1 MRYILLTT
9 CLLSLPGCATTSFA
23 PPRVDVR
30 NAMTGESLD
39 AHCNIYL
46 GKGAAIGSNV
56 DGAQALISNYL
67 DSYRCTM
74 REAANGRQPW
84 EILSFL
90 SLIASTTAMALGA
103 GKNVAIVGASANS
116 VFTAGNGYYA
126 PRDQAAILNDA
137 VDALACIQNESVG
150 IDPNELKSSAQTQ
163 RAILTERAKLGIE
176 AAPPSTVEVSTER
189 QYFNMVY
196 SALIT
201 TERAAAKRLGNRG
214 FDAAG
219 IQAQIDALTQK
230 IKDAQGAKDAPP
242 PPNKALYEGILPN
255 GAQGLNLEQASALQM
270 VQLDLAVLKPKLEKC
285 ALRAQGSG

>member
-1 MRYILLTT
+1 MR
-9 CLLSLPGCATTSFA
+9 
-23 PPRVDVR
+23 
-30 NAMTGESLD
+30 
-39 AHCNIYL
+39 
-46 GKGAAIGSNV
+46 AAA
-56 DGAQALISNYL
+56 D
-67 DSYRCTM
+67 
-74 REAANGRQPW
+74 GRQPW

-90 SLIASTTAMALGA
+90 SLIASTTASALGA

-150 IDPNELKSSAQTQ
+150 IDPNELKSAAQTQ
-163 RAILTERAKLGIE
+163 ARALDEGQGS
-176 AAPPSTVEVSTER
+176 PTVTVTAER

-201 TERAAAKRLGNRG
+201 TERAASKRLGNRG

-230 IKDAQGAKDAPP
+230 IKDAEAEKEDPP
-242 PPNKALYEGILPN
+242 EPDKALYEGVLPT
-255 GAQGLNLEQASALQM
+255 GVVGLDDEQARALQT
-270 VQLDLAVLKPKLEKC
+270 VQLDLKILKPKLEKC
-285 ALRAQGSG
+285 ALRAQGAG